1 MKILVWC
8 PHLNMGGGGRLL
20 SQLAPALAQQA
31 EVDLVKL
38 AVPAEAMEAGDL
50 DSLKRAPISFFGLTP
65 EKKMGTVYRW
75 LKTEGQVLGVRG
87 TGRVKMALR
96 NRLIEDP
103 TVESLKWEAEQL
115 RQAARDC
122 DVVYAFW
129 PQLQRFHQIDKPLVC
144 SPQDTTNLDFP
155 EILGWKQTRDEYA
168 RAAQWLSG
176 AQRIIV
182 SSQCTKNN
190 LVRLFGDHCKS
201 AVVIPH
207 AILPSDANPT
217 VSLDLSLLRKL
228 PERYIVFPGNITAHK
243 NHYTLLAAWARF
255 LGRKQYPLVLFGSD
269 TEILN
274 ETSPPLDSQAARV
287 VGLIRRKQLQQDED
301 FYALGYLAD
310 AYVLPLIERATA
322 LIMPSLAEGGGSYPV
337 EEALSLG
344 VPVLCSDI
352 PVMREHLAGR
362 SAKIGWFD
370 PESPES
376 ILRAINDLFDNY
388 DDYKRT
394 ALNAIRDPRYTWE
407 DIAAQYVGVFQS
419 AIDQARNPV

>member
-1 MKILVWC
+1 
-8 PHLNMGGGGRLL
+8 
-20 SQLAPALAQQA
+20 
-31 EVDLVKL
+31 
-38 AVPAEAMEAGDL
+38 
-50 DSLKRAPISFFGLTP
+50 
-65 EKKMGTVYRW
+65 
-75 LKTEGQVLGVRG
+75 
-87 TGRVKMALR
+87 
-96 NRLIEDP
+96 
-103 TVESLKWEAEQL
+103 
-115 RQAARDC
+115 
-122 DVVYAFW
+122 
-129 PQLQRFHQIDKPLVC
+129 
-144 SPQDTTNLDFP
+144 
-155 EILGWKQTRDEYA
+155 
-168 RAAQWLSG
+168 
-176 AQRIIV
+176 
-182 SSQCTKNN
+182 
-190 LVRLFGDHCKS
+190 
-201 AVVIPH
+201 VVIPH
-207 AILPSDANPT
+207 AILPSGANPT
-217 VSLDLSLLRKL
+217 VSLDPSLLRKL
-228 PERYIVFPGNITAHK
+228 PERYIVYPGNITAHK

-269 TEILN
+269 TEMLN
-274 ETSPPLDSQAARV
+274 ETSSPLDSQAARV

-310 AYVLPLIERATA
+310 AYVLPLIERAAA

-407 DIAAQYVGVFQS
+407 DIAAQYVRVFQS